1 MRLKDK
7 IPGDF
12 YKLFGSKYRDSYI
25 SFLLAIYQETTK
37 LYSALSLTEAE
48 CRAVIDECM
57 EAEGLVPS
65 DDEECEEGDSLVYSP
80 GSTRFLYNLTQWG
93 WLKRDFDERIN
104 SYFYSFPAYSLA
116 YLETFGKLWS
126 EEEDLSHESIRSV
139 YSLLHTYL
147 TDREKDTEILAD
159 ALTASRRLLQL
170 LSNMQDGMRAYFDEL
185 SRQKDIRGI
194 QEVLVDEINNTD
206 SRKYALLTSTDS
218 FYRYKEAVKEIV
230 QQILEDNEI
239 RRERMER
246 DLLSLPEDSGQAIR
260 RRKNIERSREADGL
274 VYETLREFD
283 FIEVKYNRLIEQK
296 AVFASRANAR
306 IRYLLREGEEEDDN
320 LMAFI
325 GVLRRSADQGEIL
338 AGLADSYGLTALP
351 RIVGENSFYAKRDE
365 KRPFEP
371 VPAEAAEPPGQEQLE
386 DFVVRPEYTQK
397 EIDAFIRKNS
407 RDGRFAV
414 TEETVS
420 GVADLE
426 KLLFVWRDAAAGDGG
441 MRITGTDSEPIR
453 KFGCKYTKFTME
465 KSENRDD

>member
-1 MRLKDK
+1 M
-7 IPGDF
+7 
-12 YKLFGSKYRDSYI
+12 
-25 SFLLAIYQETTK
+25 
-37 LYSALSLTEAE
+37 
-48 CRAVIDECM
+48 
-57 EAEGLVPS
+57 
-65 DDEECEEGDSLVYSP
+65 
-80 GSTRFLYNLTQWG
+80 
-93 WLKRDFDERIN
+93 
-104 SYFYSFPAYSLA
+104 
-116 YLETFGKLWS
+116 
-126 EEEDLSHESIRSV
+126 
-139 YSLLHTYL
+139 
-147 TDREKDTEILAD
+147 
-159 ALTASRRLLQL
+159 
-170 LSNMQDGMRAYFDEL
+170 
-185 SRQKDIRGI
+185 
-194 QEVLVDEINNTD
+194 
-206 SRKYALLTSTDS
+206 
-218 FYRYKEAVKEIV
+218 
-230 QQILEDNEI
+230 
-239 RRERMER
+239 
-246 DLLSLPEDSGQAIR
+246 
-260 RRKNIERSREADGL
+260 
-274 VYETLREFD
+274 
-283 FIEVKYNRLIEQK
+283 
-296 AVFASRANAR
+296 FASRANAR

-351 RIVGENSFYAKRDE
+351 RFVGEYSFYAKRDE